1 MRNLMTGCLLAAFLC
16 AASCGCSKDNGGGEE
31 GGQVAGVTVKP
42 AYNKSEE
49 LHNPLNGWVMYVSAD
64 YDPSYFDKEIYV
76 PLLGKNV
83 RVADYAS
90 ACYIRTKWSVLNP
103 ADGQYAWKDPD
114 SKVYKLVQ
122 KARELKLPIAFR
134 VVVDGRDQGA
144 NTPQFVYDA
153 GAEYAMSEPKY
164 PDRKTPMPQDPIF
177 QRYYEKL
184 VAALDEEY
192 NDPENTT
199 IIDGAGDAA
208 QIAARV
214 KNIRIQIEAATSEYD
229 REKLQERV
237 AKLAGGVALIRVG
250 AATEVEMKEKK
261 ARVEDALHATRA
273 AVEEGVVAGGG
284 VALIRAKQ
292 AIAKDLKGDN
302 DEQNAGIKIVLRAM
316 EEPLRQ
322 IVKNAG
328 DEPSVVVNKVADG
341 DASCGDNAQTGV
353 YGDMIEMGVLDPTK
367 VTRTALQNA
376 ASVASLIL
384 TTDCM
389 VAELPEEKPLPPA
402 GGMGG
407 MGGMM

>member
-42 AYNKSEE
+42 AYNKSEV

-177 QRYYEKL
+177 QRYYEKF
-184 VAALDEEY
+184 VAALAEEF
-192 NDPENTT
+192 NDPEYTSF
-199 IIDGAGDAA
+199 IDGYGLGKWGEGHSVAYNKDDVSAVDENTETVKREVLDWITKLYA
-208 QIAARV
+208 KHFTKVPLVINYHRV
-214 KNIRIQIEAATSEYD
+214 LGHPTSQGTANPNSES
-229 REKLQERV
+229 L
-237 AKLAGGVALIRVG
+237 VALAISVRQ
-250 AATEVEMKEKK
+250 KYRRK
-261 ARVEDALHATRA
+261 AALHAEIILWKETITKHGCTCSLPYCFSECSCFIPLWTYLCTRLRKA
-273 AVEEGVVAGGG
+273 ITPRHRHISASAVTT
-284 VALIRAKQ
+284 I
-292 AIAKDLKGDN
+292 
-302 DEQNAGIKIVLRAM
+302 
-316 EEPLRQ
+316 
-322 IVKNAG
+322 
-328 DEPSVVVNKVADG
+328 
-341 DASCGDNAQTGV
+341 
-353 YGDMIEMGVLDPTK
+353 PTFST
-367 VTRTALQNA
+367 TRT
-376 ASVASLIL
+376 SS
-384 TTDCM
+384 
-389 VAELPEEKPLPPA
+389 PR
-402 GGMGG
+402 
-407 MGGMM
+407 

>member
-42 AYNKSEE
+42 AYNKSEV

-164 PDRKTPMPQDPIF
+164 PDRRTRSSSATTRSSSQPSPRSSTIRNTP
-177 QRYYEKL
+177 RSST
-184 VAALDEEY
+184 ATASAS
-192 NDPENTT
+192 
-199 IIDGAGDAA
+199 GA
-208 QIAARV
+208 R
-214 KNIRIQIEAATSEYD
+214 ATAW
-229 REKLQERV
+229 L
-237 AKLAGGVALIRVG
+237 
-250 AATEVEMKEKK
+250 T
-261 ARVEDALHATRA
+261 
-273 AVEEGVVAGGG
+273 
-284 VALIRAKQ
+284 
-292 AIAKDLKGDN
+292 
-302 DEQNAGIKIVLRAM
+302 
-316 EEPLRQ
+316 
-322 IVKNAG
+322 
-328 DEPSVVVNKVADG
+328 
-341 DASCGDNAQTGV
+341 
-353 YGDMIEMGVLDPTK
+353 
-367 VTRTALQNA
+367 TRTTYRL
-376 ASVASLIL
+376 SMRIR
-384 TTDCM
+384 
-389 VAELPEEKPLPPA
+389 KR
-402 GGMGG
+402 
-407 MGGMM
+407 